1 MHGLML
7 LVGGYQSVQLAPPP
21 RHERLAS
28 LEFCLVAARAL
39 MLLAHASNDDS
50 AQAIAARRC
59 LLGEQLRQPVFERVE
74 R

>member
-1 MHGLML
+1 ML
-7 LVGGYQSVQLAPPP
+7 LVGGYQSVQFAASP

-28 LEFCLVAARAL
+28 LEFCLMAALAL

>member
-28 LEFCLVAARAL
+28 LEFCLMAALAL
-39 MLLAHASNDDS
+39 MLLAQISS
-50 AQAIAARRC
+50 PS
-59 LLGEQLRQPVFERVE
+59 L
-74 R
+74 